1 MGARQ
6 RRRPH
11 AQGSAQGSWVK
22 RVGVRAWFELHSI
35 TASFRDVR
43 RLPLGEGREW
53 QALQRIHR
61 APVLDVDERARVLE
75 RVGVVVQIRMQSRNR
90 LMGHAARLARHRGVL
105 RVRHL
110 HVVVL
115 GRLGAP
121 LVHLRLR
128 HEDLAV
134 VPALVEIGTGQGRA
148 DTRATCQRVEAQ
160 RACRARAT
168 VAAGHRPRAT
178 RAAVA
183 ARTIRADR
191 APRVAVAL
199 PRGRVAG
206 SDARVRRR
214 TVCLRSGCSRGC
226 RCRPRCRCRSRHLW
240 AWADACLVC
249 VCVCVDV
256 VSFYRIGVYRS
267 SRSTASSQRSA
278 ARCSCPP

>member
-1 MGARQ
+1 MGVGVGARQ

-53 QALQRIHR
+53 QALQRINR
-61 APVLDVDERARVLE
+61 APVLDADERARVLE

-121 LVHLRLR
+121 RVHLRLR

-134 VPALVEIGTGQGRA
+134 LPALETVVGCEPSASRA
-148 DTRATCQRVEAQ
+148 NARCQREGAQ
-160 RACRARAT
+160 RAWRARAT
-168 VAAGHRPRAT
+168 AAAGRRPPGSRAAAAARTTPAARAPRPPRAPRAT
-178 RAAVA
+178 VARSRVALRAHRLSEVRLD
-183 ARTIRADR
+183 ARTPMPPEVPMSKP
-191 APRVAVAL
+191 APAHAW
-199 PRGRVAG
+199 PRGRVAAWQRARAGVRECG
-206 SDARVRRR
+206 SAGVRER
-214 TVCLRSGCSRGC
+214 
-226 RCRPRCRCRSRHLW
+226 
-240 AWADACLVC
+240 
-249 VCVCVDV
+249 
-256 VSFYRIGVYRS
+256 
-267 SRSTASSQRSA
+267 
-278 ARCSCPP
+278 